1 MNNGTQ
7 GGRGRSELGKRHS
20 RSEVLIP
27 CVPGSR
33 QLGLLGLGLGCWG
46 LGLYIRAVLSP
57 GMVVAKKQDVIFLLS
72 SSTPAFG

>member
-1 MNNGTQ
+1 MNNGIQ
-7 GGRGRSELGKRHS
+7 GGRGSSGPGKRHS

-27 CVPGSR
+27 CVPCSR

-46 LGLYIRAVLSP
+46 LGLYTGAVLST

-72 SSTPAFG
+72 SGTPAFG